1 MRIVE
6 ITACTIIISFGFLS
20 TITLLWKQL
29 KLVASWEII
38 YILWKQKDRNG
49 QVESHLMWYSWTMLW
64 DLVSAPLMAVVSHR
78 DLSPAAE
85 VDTRSSFR
93 IVIRRDCPGPD
104 PRDPISLSFIEV
116 SSSLRLGCR
125 TLFWRILKSLCLPPF
140 HPQGLISQF
149 CLLFL
154 SSCRK
159 QLEDWSQQLF
169 GCDKD
174 NLALKAEMR
183 NFLLLRGF
191 L

>member
-20 TITLLWKQL
+20 TTTLLWKQL
-29 KLVASWEII
+29 KLAASWEII
-38 YILWKQKDRNG
+38 SILWKQKDRNG
-49 QVESHLMWYSWTMLW
+49 QVESHLMRYSWTMLW
-64 DLVSAPLMAVVSHR
+64 DSVSASLMAVVSHR

-85 VDTRSSFR
+85 VDTRSPFR

-104 PRDPISLSFIEV
+104 PRDPISFSFIEV
-116 SSSLRLGCR
+116 SSSLRLGCH
-125 TLFWRILKSLCLPPF
+125 TLFWCILKSLCLPPF

-149 CLLFL
+149 CLPFL
-154 SSCRK
+154 SSCRN
-159 QLEDWSQQLF
+159 QLEVWSQLHF

-183 NFLLLRGF
+183 NFLLRGF

>member
-20 TITLLWKQL
+20 TTTLLWKQL
-29 KLVASWEII
+29 KLAASWEII
-38 YILWKQKDRNG
+38 SILWKQKDRNG
-49 QVESHLMWYSWTMLW
+49 QVDLMRYSWTMLW
-64 DLVSAPLMAVVSHR
+64 DSVSAPLMAVVSHR

-85 VDTRSSFR
+85 VDTRSPFR

-104 PRDPISLSFIEV
+104 PRDPISFSFIEV
-116 SSSLRLGCR
+116 SSSLRLGCH
-125 TLFWRILKSLCLPPF
+125 TLFWCILKSLCLPSF

-149 CLLFL
+149 CLPFL
-154 SSCRK
+154 SSCRN
-159 QLEDWSQQLF
+159 QLEVWSQLHF

-183 NFLLLRGF
+183 NFLLRGF